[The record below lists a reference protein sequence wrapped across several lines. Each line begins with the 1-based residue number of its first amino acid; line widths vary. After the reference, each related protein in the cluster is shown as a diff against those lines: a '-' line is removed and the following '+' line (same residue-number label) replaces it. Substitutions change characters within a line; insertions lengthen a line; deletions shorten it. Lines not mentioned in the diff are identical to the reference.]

1 MAIRVLPNQA
11 DRRQWIEGACERLR
25 VRLLAGLIYYPMLVL
40 LLIVLATIHLTHW
53 LGTLTA
59 VSIELLGWILFWW
72 SRLYSPKTA
81 LNAMPLNLLFM
92 CLIGLAYGA
101 LHDFQITR
109 VRQQLRSWNQA
120 NVADSKDPTH
130 AHSWKP
136 VVLQGSIQQ
145 TLRYRRASI
154 PNRNATDEN
163 TMDDW
168 QSLTII
174 HVSKIKRQD
183 SWSELSLDASLAID
197 GKLNGIFPG
206 DQVIL
211 YGHWRRPLP
220 PSNPGQFD
228 LRNRYAELGLAA
240 QIKAESP
247 DLVQRTGSGSIWRLD
262 RWLAIWTD
270 RALLAMDRYVILQ
283 QSPLTAALVL
293 GQREQAD
300 WQFQEQMLATGTIHM
315 LSISG
320 MHIEM
325 VALSLLICG
334 WMLRLPKGLVML
346 GTVGV
351 CVLYALLCGANPPV
365 ARATIM
371 LTGACVARYLGW
383 SFSSLNILAFAGLA
397 ILSQRTSVAFEVG
410 TQLSF
415 LTVAVLILTF
425 PLFRHRTI
433 PIQRLI
439 ESKESWWSKSLRGF
453 RWLCWESIRS
463 SFWVSLISAPL
474 VWCSFHIISPISIVL
489 NLILWLPMLAA
500 LLSGLA
506 LVLLFWFPPA
516 AWLFGACCGLS
527 LWFLSLVVALAHKI
541 PFGHFWSA
549 SPPTWWLIGFYT
561 ICMGITLWLGTK
573 RSGARRVLLWGL
585 GVWFALGFVWLETH
599 QAYERFFQHSGN
611 SALQVTF
618 LDVGHGT
625 SVLVQTPDGSH
636 WLYDAGR
643 LGDHQRSYQP
653 IAQALWSMG
662 VRRIDGLILSH
673 ADSDH
678 YNAMQ
683 GLLERFS
690 VRRFITTAQVGE
702 HPSPSLQELLDQV
715 RTQGIPIEYW
725 PAQTSA
731 AKNVHSGITAIYPSS
746 ELPLSP
752 FRMASSNAKRRN
764 VKSMSDNAKSLCLV
778 IEHANRRILL
788 PGDLESPGTEIL
800 TAGSPIKVDVLM
812 APHHGS
818 LTSKQ
823 DSLIG
828 WCKPS
833 TIVISGSYKSL
844 EPRVFE
850 VYSPSGQDV
859 LHTARDHALQLR
871 IEPEGSMQWYRWSEN
886 QWLQVHR

>member
-1 MAIRVLPNQA
+1 MA
-11 DRRQWIEGACERLR
+11 DRWRFIEGVLERLR
-25 VRLLAGLIYYPMLVL
+25 VRVLAGLIYYPMLVL

-53 LGTLTA
+53 LGTATTFCIY
-59 VSIELLGWILFWW
+59 SLGWILYAW
-72 SRLYSPKTA
+72 SRLYAPKQT
-81 LNAMPLNLLFM
+81 PLAIPSNLFFM
-92 CLIGLAYGA
+92 GLIALAYGA
-101 LHDFQITR
+101 LHDFQITQ
-109 VRQQLRSWNQA
+109 VRDQLRRWNQA
-120 NVADSKDPTH
+120 NVADSHDP
-130 AHSWKP
+130 ANAYSWKP
-136 VVLQGSIQQ
+136 VVLEGLIQQ

-154 PNRNATDEN
+154 PNRNAIEEN
-163 TMDDW
+163 AIDGW
-168 QSLTII
+168 QTLTII
-174 HVSKIKRQD
+174 QVSKIKHGN
-183 SWSELSLDASLAID
+183 SWSKLSLNASLAID
-197 GKLNGIFPG
+197 GKLFGIFPG
-206 DQVIL
+206 DQVTVH
-211 YGHWRRPLP
+211 GHWRRPLP

-240 QIKAESP
+240 SIKVESP
-247 DLVQRTGSGSIWRLD
+247 ELVEQNKSGSIWRLD

-270 RALLAMDRYVILQ
+270 RALVAMDRYVILE

-300 WQFQEQMLATGTIHM
+300 WRFQEQMLATGTIHM

-325 VALSLLICG
+325 VALSLLVCG

-371 LTGACVARYLGW
+371 LIGACTARYLGW
-383 SFSSLNILAFAGLA
+383 SFSSLNILAFAGLV

-415 LTVAVLILTF
+415 LTVSVLILTF
-425 PLFRHRTI
+425 PLLRQRSI

-439 ESKESWWSKSLRGF
+439 ESKESGWSKSLRGF

-489 NLILWLPMLAA
+489 NLLLWLPMLVA

-506 LVLLFWFPPA
+506 LVLLFWLPPA
-516 AWLFGACCGLS
+516 AWFFGACCGMSLS
-527 LWFLSLVVALAHKI
+527 FLSIVVSMAHKI

-549 SPPTWWLIGFYT
+549 APPTWWLIGFYS
-561 ICMGITLWLGTK
+561 IAMGITLWLGTK
-573 RSGARRVLLWGL
+573 RQAARRVLLW
-585 GVWFALGFVWLETH
+585 ALGSWFLLGFLWLKSH
-599 QAYERFFQHSGN
+599 QSFSRFPGLSDR
-611 SALQVTF
+611 STLKATF

-625 SVLVQTPDGSH
+625 SVLVHTPDGRH

-662 VRRIDGLILSH
+662 VGRIDGLILSH

-678 YNAMQ
+678 YNAME
-683 GLLERFS
+683 GLIDRFS
-690 VRRFITTAQVGE
+690 VHRFITTQDVGE
-702 HPSPSLQELLDQV
+702 HPSPSLKQLLDKV
-715 RTQGIPIEYW
+715 RLQSIPIEYW
-725 PAQTSA
+725 NS
-731 AKNVHSGITAIYPSS
+731 HSSTTKDNRYGIIPIYPSS
-746 ELPLSP
+746 EASAQP
-752 FRMASSNAKRRN
+752 FRLASSKIKPNST
-764 VKSMSDNAKSLCLV
+764 KSMSDNARSLCLV
-778 IEHANRRILL
+778 IEYANRRILL

-800 TAGSPIKVDVLM
+800 TEGLPIDVDVLM

-818 LTSKQ
+818 LTSRQ
-823 DSLIG
+823 DKLIA
-828 WCKPS
+828 WCSPS

-844 EPRVFE
+844 DPRVFE
-850 VYSPSGQDV
+850 TYSPSGQEV
-859 LHTARDHALQLR
+859 LHTAKDHALQLC
-871 IEPEGSMQWYRWSEN
+871 IEPNGSMHWYRWSEN
-886 QWLQVHR
+886 HWLKISK